1 MAPDPEELLPEDF
14 KIFPRNLTAKAA
26 YVVPGN
32 PVQSRP
38 ESGVDN
44 THPGLELD
52 KRNLDRGFFPGLW
65 FDFQFKLGA
74 RVSKIQPEH
83 LAPEAGLREEDL
95 DAGLFL
101 WDVCGHFGD
110 RPDVLR
116 SAALFGV
123 DGYDVLR
130 KVHDLEPGRVAVV
143 IGREDLLA
151 MPPDEQDLRRLAGRA
166 LCAQLVQGAQ
176 RSGVSVRGPGGRIE
190 YAVLCGERAA
200 YLDDNG
206 VIDPGRFEPGVLT
219 ESLCSPWQW
228 DFADCGC
235 YYWAASRPDIVMGEA
250 GQPQTLN
257 YQRSPDAPPPA
268 DMRDWFDWMRSVIN
282 QPQMIAGW
290 ERLPVVTDD
299 TERHSGVVML
309 WTPRGKQTSEPTSLE
324 DIATQLTHLAKV
336 EHAVCV
342 QFLYAH
348 YSVNLPQAGDA
359 AEAEVLRRAAIDM
372 MRLAKEEMQHM
383 RWVHDAL
390 ALLGRPPSLDRAE
403 SLKVPNNRAIASQTD
418 AVFALRPLTDQA
430 LAAFIAI
437 ERPSRNPDPRGGPT
451 GLYIELLKDV
461 ETLRGKAARNSAE
474 RAMLE
479 RLREI
484 VKLLIDEG
492 GDHAKQLEHM
502 AARVAPIPL
511 ERRLRVHDTPDV
523 AVGPPEARPL
533 RDKADAQYAA
543 MLAALARAYAPG
555 AQDRPAALG
564 EAMTAMHRLDQLGR
578 QLAALGAGLPFKL
591 PRQP

>member
-1 MAPDPEELLPEDF
+1 MAPDPEEFPPEDF
-14 KIFPRNLTAKAA
+14 KIFPRNLTARAA

-44 THPGLELD
+44 THPGLEFD

-74 RVSKIQPEH
+74 RVSAIHPEQ
-83 LAPEAGLREEDL
+83 LAPEAGLRAEDL

-101 WDVCGHFGD
+101 WDVWGHFGD
-110 RPDVLR
+110 RPDVPR
-116 SAALFGV
+116 PAALFGV

-130 KVHDLEPGRVAVV
+130 KVHDLEPGRLAVV

-151 MPPDEQDLRRLAGRA
+151 MPPDEQDRRRVAGRA
-166 LCAQLVQGAQ
+166 LCAQFVQGAQ
-176 RSGVSVRGPGGRIE
+176 PSGVSVREPGGRIE

-206 VIDPGRFEPGVLT
+206 VIDPASFEPGVLT

-235 YYWAASRPDIVMGEA
+235 YYWAASRPDIVMGET

-257 YQRSPDAPPPA
+257 YQRSPGAQPPA
-268 DMRDWFDWMRSVIN
+268 DMRNWSDWMGSVIN

-299 TERHSGVVML
+299 TERQSGVVML
-309 WTPRGKQTSEPTSLE
+309 WTPRRPQKPEPTSLE
-324 DIATQLTHLAKV
+324 DIAGQLTHLAKV

-348 YSVNLPQAGDA
+348 YSVNLPRDGDA
-359 AEAEVLRRAAIDM
+359 AEAEALRRVAVDM
-372 MRLAKEEMQHM
+372 MRLAREEMQHM

-390 ALLGRPPSLDRAE
+390 ALLGQPPSLGRAE
-403 SLKVPNNRAIASQTD
+403 ALRVPGNRAIASQTD
-418 AVFALRPLTDQA
+418 AVFALRPLTDEA
-430 LAAFIAI
+430 LATFIAI
-437 ERPSRNPDPRGGPT
+437 EGPSRNPDPQGGPT

-461 ETLRGKAARNSAE
+461 ETLRGEAATPAE

-492 GDHAKQLEHM
+492 GDHAKQLRYM
-502 AARVAPIPL
+502 AALVKPIPL
-511 ERRLRVHDTPDV
+511 ERRLRVHGTPDV
-523 AVGPPEARPL
+523 AAGPAEAGPL
-533 RDKADAQYAA
+533 RDQADAQYAA
-543 MLAALARAYAPG
+543 MLAALARAYARG

-564 EAMTAMHRLDQLGR
+564 EAMTAMQGLDQLGR
-578 QLAALGAGLPFKL
+578 QLAALGAGLRFTL
-591 PRQP
+591 PGPP